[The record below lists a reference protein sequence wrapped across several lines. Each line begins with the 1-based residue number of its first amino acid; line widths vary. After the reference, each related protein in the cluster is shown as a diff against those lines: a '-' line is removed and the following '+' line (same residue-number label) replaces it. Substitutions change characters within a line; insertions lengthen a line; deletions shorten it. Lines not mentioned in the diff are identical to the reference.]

1 MEKDIFEES
10 RKTVIHRNKI
20 YAAELGRLSGDQG
33 ITQEELDQRI
43 ETLFD
48 VQIAY
53 KKELGRRCAAV
64 KLADAINAIEG
75 VPVSDYARELSMRWA
90 NGEITGEQ
98 MKQLLLE
105 SHREIAERLK

>member
-1 MEKDIFEES
+1 MEKEVFGES
-10 RKTVIHRNKI
+10 RKAAIHRNMI
-20 YAAELGRLSGDQG
+20 YAAEMGRLSGDQG

-48 VQIAY
+48 VQNAY
-53 KKELGRRCAAV
+53 EKELGRRCAAV